1 MQAMRIC
8 VVGSG
13 PAGLRAAEVAA
24 ERGAE
29 VTVFEAKR
37 SVGRKLLVAGRSGLN
52 LTHDESF
59 ESFLG
64 RYSGDDLPIDRW
76 RQWLHEFDSATLR
89 RWAADLGVET
99 FVSGSG
105 KVLPLPVNGQ
115 MKATPLLRH
124 WIARLAKLGVHIRT
138 NQRWIGFDA
147 DKQMLFEHGGEC
159 TTQAWDAVILA
170 LGGGSWPKCG
180 SDGSW
185 TSILEAAGIRVAPLR
200 ASNCGWETSWPADLL
215 RQAEGLP
222 LKNLQ
227 VHAGDQARSGELTI
241 TRYGLEGG
249 PLYALGPTLRTM
261 PDPGIAIDF
270 KPHQSK
276 ADLLRRMGNV
286 QRNFTREAFR
296 RLNLDPGTRAILK
309 YMPGRGP
316 WTSSEQVTA
325 ELKHCRIELSGP
337 RPLREAIS
345 SAGGIAWTE
354 FDENLMLK
362 RLPGVYAA
370 GEMIDWDAPTGGYLL
385 HACLATGTLAGR
397 AAARNP
403 K

>member
-1 MQAMRIC
+1 MQIC

-29 VTVFEAKR
+29 VALFEAKR

-59 ESFLG
+59 ESFLA
-64 RYSGDDLPIDRW
+64 RYSGADLPIDQW
-76 RQWLHEFDSATLR
+76 RHCLREFDGAALR

-115 MKATPLLRH
+115 MKATPLLRR
-124 WIARLAKLGVHIRT
+124 WIARLHKLGVNILT
-138 NQRWIGFDA
+138 NHRWMGLDT
-147 DKQMLFEHGGEC
+147 DKQLVFESDGGR
-159 TTQAWDAVILA
+159 TTKAWDAVILA

-185 TSILEAAGIRVAPLR
+185 TSLLEAEGIRLTPLR
-200 ASNCGWETSWPADLL
+200 ASNCGWETSWPKALL
-215 RQAEGLP
+215 GQAEGLP

-227 VHAGDQARSGELTI
+227 VQAGGETHGGELTI

-249 PLYALGPTLRTM
+249 PLYALGPTLRAM
-261 PDPGIAIDF
+261 PAPAIAIDF
-270 KPHQSK
+270 KPNQSK
-276 ADLLRRMGNV
+276 ADLMRRMGHV
-286 QRNFTREAFR
+286 RRNFTREAFR

-309 YMPGRGP
+309 HLPGRGP
-316 WTSSEQVTA
+316 WTSTEQIITEV
-325 ELKHCRIELSGP
+325 KHCRIELSGP
-337 RPLREAIS
+337 RPLQEAIS

-354 FDENLMLK
+354 LGQDLMLK
-362 RLPGVYAA
+362 RLPGMFVA

-385 HACLATGTLAGR
+385 HACLATGTLAAR
-397 AAARNP
+397 AATRDLD
-403 K
+403 